1 MPLVEKVAK
10 NTQRSAGQLN
20 SRVKEILRLLAEEY
34 PQAKTALH
42 YTNPFQLLVAVIL
55 SAQTTDRQVNRVT
68 KKLFTR
74 VKGPADILEMGLP
87 LLEEQ
92 LKSLGLYRRKSRQVL
107 EASRIL
113 MEKHGG
119 EVPHTREELESL
131 PGIGRK
137 SANVILS
144 TVFNAPAL
152 AVDTHV
158 LRVSRR
164 MGLTEGNNPFAVE
177 EDLCLLLPPA
187 LWAVTHHR
195 PDRPRAKNLPAEKPL
210 RQMYAFLHC
219 PKWFLLIRQR
229 KFCSFFSLKG

>member
-1 MPLVEKVAK
+1 M
-10 NTQRSAGQLN
+10 
-20 SRVKEILRLLAEEY
+20 
-34 PQAKTALH
+34 H

-68 KKLFTR
+68 ETLFAR

-92 LKSLGLYRRKSRQVL
+92 LKSLGLFRRKSRQIMEL
-107 EASRIL
+107 SRIL
-113 MEKHGG
+113 MEKNGG
-119 EVPHTREELESL
+119 EVPDTREELESL

-137 SANVILS
+137 SASVILS
-144 TVFNAPAL
+144 TVFNVPAL

-164 MGLTEGNNPFAVE
+164 MGLTEGNNLFAVE

-187 LWAVTHHR
+187 LWALTHHR
-195 PDRPRAKNLPAEKPL
+195 LIAHGRKVCRAKKPL
-210 RQMYAFLHC
+210 CDKCVLAPHC
-219 PKWFLLIRQR
+219 PKWFL
-229 KFCSFFSLKG
+229 

>member
-195 PDRPRAKNLPAEKPL
+195 LIAHGRKICRAKKPL
-210 RQMYAFLHC
+210 CDKCMLSSHC
-219 PKWFLLIRQR
+219 PKWFL
-229 KFCSFFSLKG
+229 